1 MSAAP
6 PIDLLL
12 ARRELTLEKRRLELL
27 RENQITFYRPHEK
40 QHAFHANASFRYRY
54 ARTGNR
60 FGKSEMG
67 AAEDVAF
74 ALGYRPWIAEG
85 DPLRTL
91 GIPPFPTKGLVVTTD
106 WDKSKEVFT
115 EQEGTNKGKLI
126 KYIPRNALGQPTR
139 NHSGAIDRIPVRHV
153 SGGWSVIHLDT
164 VKSYKQNPLGQE
176 SSVWD
181 WAHIDEPCPEGMWK
195 AIARG
200 LVDRGGR
207 GWFTC
212 TPLTEPWIDDAFV
225 PDLGSDRGL
234 DATTFESGDRWMMT
248 GSMSDNPH
256 NSAEDIASFM
266 AWLTDD
272 EKDARLNGLPTSF
285 AGLVF
290 KEFRWNDHVRPEV
303 PSGWTDWDH
312 PPKDHCIYYSIDYH
326 FRKNDAVFFV
336 AVAPDECIYVYAE
349 LWQQMLID
357 EEVKRINE
365 VLNGHP
371 AQPGVVDPLASTPN
385 KMTETTAMDEYR
397 RLGLAVIPATKDPV
411 NGIRAVKALLKARDK
426 HGRPLIYFNP
436 ALRRTLFEISRG
448 FVWDGDEN
456 KPVKKN
462 DDMMECFHRLCLQG
476 LTYIEPAGEHDY
488 SPVLLRDFDDTAL
501 DFTNDFSH
509 LSEMQEKSK
518 RARLLAR
525 YPANVSSSPKAFLA
539 QRYN

>member
-1 MSAAP
+1 MPTAP
-6 PIDLLL
+6 PIEVLL

-27 RENQITFYRPHEK
+27 RENQISFYAPHPK
-40 QHAFHANASFRYRY
+40 QAAFHENARFRYRY

-74 ALGYRPWIAEG
+74 ALGYRPWVAEG
-85 DPLRTL
+85 NPLRTL
-91 GIPPFPTKGLVVTTD
+91 GIPSHPTKGLVVTTD

-115 EQEGTNKGKLI
+115 EQEGTNVGKLI
-126 KYIPRNALGQPTR
+126 KYIPRAALGQPTR
-139 NHSGAIDRIPVRHV
+139 NHSGAIDRIPVRHI

-181 WAHIDEPCPEGMWK
+181 FCHIDEPCPEGMWK

-234 DATTFESGDRWMMT
+234 EATTFESGDRWMMT
-248 GSMSDNPH
+248 GSMSDNPF

-272 EKDARLNGLPTSF
+272 EKDARLHGLPTSF

-290 KEFRWNDHVRPEV
+290 KEFNWNAHVREEP
-303 PSGWTDWDH
+303 PPLWKDWDH
-312 PPKDHCIYYSIDYH
+312 PPKDNCIYYSIDYH
-326 FRKNDAVFFV
+326 FKKNDAVLFIAVTPQDQIFV
-336 AVAPDECIYVYAE
+336 YGE
-349 LWQQMLID
+349 LWQQMLLED
-357 EEVKRINE
+357 EVKEINR

-426 HGRPLIYFNP
+426 KGQPYIFFNP

-448 FVWDGDEN
+448 FVWELEQN
-456 KPVKKN
+456 KPIKKN
-462 DDMMECFHRLCLQG
+462 DDMMECLHRLVLQG
-476 LTYIEPAGEHDY
+476 LTYIEPSGENDY
-488 SPVLLRDFDDTAL
+488 SPVLSPDFETSFLDLDEDDDERRAKAR
-501 DFTNDFSH
+501 S
-509 LSEMQEKSK
+509 Q
-518 RARLLAR
+518 RARYASR
-525 YPANVSSSPKAFLA
+525 YPAFKPCKTVSGLS
-539 QRYN
+539 